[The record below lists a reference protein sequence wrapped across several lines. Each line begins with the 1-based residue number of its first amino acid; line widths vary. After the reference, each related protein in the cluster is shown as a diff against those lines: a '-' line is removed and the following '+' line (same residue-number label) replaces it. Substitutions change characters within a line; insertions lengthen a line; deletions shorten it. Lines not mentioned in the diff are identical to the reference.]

1 MSPNGQM
8 TPTGM
13 TKMKKTSAVATA
25 SLLLLSLSG
34 CASVGNVYQE
44 LYDWDIRGNQASDQ
58 PITSRAA
65 PLMVP
70 PDYPLMPAQT
80 GTVRTQE
87 GSTQEQTLEA
97 MFGGPAQ
104 RSTAETAITRS
115 ASSADPG
122 IRSTVGDP
130 ETLTVNK
137 GSVTRDVIA
146 APEGDGQNAQAAVP
160 E

>member
-1 MSPNGQM
+1 M

-80 GTVRTQE
+80 GTARTQE
-87 GSTQEQTLEA
+87 GSTHEPTLEA
-97 MFGGPAQ
+97 MRGAGG
-104 RSTAETAITRS
+104 E
-115 ASSADPG
+115 
-122 IRSTVGDP
+122 
-130 ETLTVNK
+130 
-137 GSVTRDVIA
+137 
-146 APEGDGQNAQAAVP
+146 
-160 E
+160 